1 MTETTNIGTNETP
14 TASYNVDFGIC
25 VTCHMASPHK
35 KNNTKENRKAL
46 KLNPDPLISI
56 LFL

>member
-1 MTETTNIGTNETP
+1 MAETTNIGTNKTP

-25 VTCHMASPHK
+25 VTCQMASPHK

-46 KLNPDPLISI
+46 KLNPDPLISV

>member
-14 TASYNVDFGIC
+14 TASYSVDFGIC
-25 VTCHMASPHK
+25 VTCHIASPHK

-46 KLNPDPLISI
+46 KLNLDPLISI
-56 LFL
+56 QFL

>member
-1 MTETTNIGTNETP
+1 MAETTNIGTNETP

-25 VTCHMASPHK
+25 VTCQMASPHK

-46 KLNPDPLISI
+46 KLNPDPLISV

>member
-1 MTETTNIGTNETP
+1 MAETTNIGTNETP

-25 VTCHMASPHK
+25 VTCQIASPHK

-46 KLNPDPLISI
+46 KLNPDPLISV